1 MRVEEDRAAGCMHDK
16 IDDFE
21 MVVKYRFEIFFAHF
35 LLKISH
41 FLVLLQIGALQ
52 ISKEN
57 AIVGV

>member
-1 MRVEEDRAAGCMHDK
+1 MHDK